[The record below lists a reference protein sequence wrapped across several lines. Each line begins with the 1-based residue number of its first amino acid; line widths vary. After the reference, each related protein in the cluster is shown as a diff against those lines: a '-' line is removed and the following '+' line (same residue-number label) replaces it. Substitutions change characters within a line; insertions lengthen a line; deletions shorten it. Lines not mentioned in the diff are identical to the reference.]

1 MMIKPMQIDPNTP
14 SVAAIEPQANIGVTE
29 SPAQNPAPFTPA
41 IPSNPPIKKP
51 PLPLIPI
58 LGGIIILLII
68 SLLIQFIQSKRT
80 NTVPVEIAPSPTVAA
95 TPTPM
100 RKPSA
105 LFATEAFASFSAQKA
120 SFSSEINNFSFQ
132 EGLFTPPTLDL
143 DLGIYD

>member
-1 MMIKPMQIDPNTP
+1 MEIEPNIP
-14 SVAAIEPQANIGVTE
+14 SVVV
-29 SPAQNPAPFTPA
+29 SNPAVHGEASELVSEAPPLIA
-41 IPSNPPIKKP
+41 PPMPLNPPIKKP
-51 PLPLIPI
+51 PLPLIKI
-58 LGGIIILLII
+58 LVGIIFLLFV
-68 SLLIQFIQSKRT
+68 SLLILIIQSKRT
-80 NTVPVEIAPSPTVAA
+80 NTIPVEISPSPTIAP

-143 DLGIYD
+143 NLGIYD

>member
-1 MMIKPMQIDPNTP
+1 MDIEPNIP
-14 SVAAIEPQANIGVTE
+14 SVVVNEPQANIGVTE
-29 SPAQNPAPFTPA
+29 SPTQNPDPFTPA
-41 IPSNPPIKKP
+41 MPSNPPIKKP
-51 PLPLIPI
+51 PVPLIPI
-58 LGGIIILLII
+58 VGGIIVLILV
-68 SLLIQFIQSKRT
+68 SLLIQFIQSRRI
-80 NTVPVEIAPSPTVAA
+80 NTVTVEIAPSPTVAA

-120 SFSSEINNFSFQ
+120 SYSSEINNFSFQ